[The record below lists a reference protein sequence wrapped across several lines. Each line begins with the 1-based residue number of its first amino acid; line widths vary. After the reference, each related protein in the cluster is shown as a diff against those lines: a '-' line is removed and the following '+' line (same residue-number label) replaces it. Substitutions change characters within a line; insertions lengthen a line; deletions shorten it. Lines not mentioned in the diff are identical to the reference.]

1 MANKI
6 GRMELDRKFYFISFQ
21 SRPGLINFDIL
32 TLDVCKVDTRNVVKI
47 DRKGRGGGDKK

>member
-1 MANKI
+1 
-6 GRMELDRKFYFISFQ
+6 MELDRKFYFISFQ

-47 DRKGRGGGDKK
+47 DRKGRGGGQKVDA